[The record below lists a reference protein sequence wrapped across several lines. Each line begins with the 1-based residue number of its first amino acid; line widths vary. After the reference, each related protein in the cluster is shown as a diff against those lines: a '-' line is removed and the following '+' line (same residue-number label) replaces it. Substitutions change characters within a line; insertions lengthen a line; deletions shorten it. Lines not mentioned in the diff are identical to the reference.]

1 MPWLAPRN
9 PPHPP
14 PATPPPSDPFV
25 DAVHALLDRTPHWS
39 GTAAELLKLLPL
51 CQTPRA
57 LSARLNKSSLPL
69 ADARIDV
76 QFRRLSG
83 GVRVIDLFASQN
95 PPPSPQPEAEKEPI
109 PTPEIPPPPGFCVTT
124 PPLEQPSRVP
134 FVEPPRRRGQLKPAD
149 LLP

>member
-14 PATPPPSDPFV
+14 PATPPPSLGPKPPPPRAPGAPVRVAWAAPPHPPSPPTRHAAALAWAQAAAPALNCTAHEMLQAFHSLAPSDPFV

-57 LSARLNKSSLPL
+57 LSAR
-69 ADARIDV
+69 
-76 QFRRLSG
+76 
-83 GVRVIDLFASQN
+83 
-95 PPPSPQPEAEKEPI
+95 
-109 PTPEIPPPPGFCVTT
+109 
-124 PPLEQPSRVP
+124 
-134 FVEPPRRRGQLKPAD
+134 
-149 LLP
+149 